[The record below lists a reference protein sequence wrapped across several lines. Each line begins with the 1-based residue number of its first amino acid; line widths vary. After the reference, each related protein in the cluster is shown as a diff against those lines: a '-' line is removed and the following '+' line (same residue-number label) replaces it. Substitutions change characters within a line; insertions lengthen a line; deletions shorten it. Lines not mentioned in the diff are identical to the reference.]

1 MKKIR
6 QQKMLELVQNNKIS
20 TQEEL
25 TDLLI
30 KAGFKA
36 TQATISRD
44 IKELGLIKTTDKNG
58 VLHYTASRGQK
69 GVKSNHDYIFS
80 SSVISISHAVN
91 DIVIKCYAGMANA
104 ACAVLDNIDFPE
116 VLGTLAGDDTILVIA
131 KSESDAVSLI
141 NKLNSL
147 R

>member
-6 QQKMLELVQNNKIS
+6 QQKMVELVQNNKIC

-30 KAGFKA
+30 KAGFKT

-58 VLHYTASRGQK
+58 TQHYTARTVEK
-69 GVKSNHDYIFS
+69 TVKSNHDYIFS

-91 DIVIKCYAGMANA
+91 DIVIKCYSGMANA

>member
-30 KAGFKA
+30 EAGFKA

-44 IKELGLIKTTDKNG
+44 IKELGLIKTADQNG
-58 VLHYTASRGQK
+58 VQHYTAARSEK

-91 DIVIKCYAGMANA
+91 DIVIKCYSGMANA